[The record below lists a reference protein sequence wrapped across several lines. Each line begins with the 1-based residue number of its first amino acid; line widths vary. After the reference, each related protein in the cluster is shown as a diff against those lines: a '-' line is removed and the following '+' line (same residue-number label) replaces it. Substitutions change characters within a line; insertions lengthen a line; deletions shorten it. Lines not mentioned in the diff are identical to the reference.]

1 MDFRC
6 GLAVHRG
13 SVAILRGQEEG
24 ALWGLNG
31 GGAGWERGLARRGE
45 GRVGRV
51 VKGVVCL
58 IGAGP
63 AGWLRESGSR
73 LPHSKVTVPVTEGG
87 ACGERGWQAHSV
99 RGESCNSDSSPEPS
113 AAGSRG
119 LLTGLRYGTR
129 GGKKEDLCGV
139 WTSWKKRSQARCP
152 CHFWGEGKKADQCGV
167 WTSRQR
173 R

>member
-31 GGAGWERGLARRGE
+31 GGAGWERGLARGSE

-113 AAGSRG
+113 AAGSEGAANRSSLRDERARRQTSVGCGRLGRRG
-119 LLTGLRYGTR
+119 HRQDARATFGG
-129 GGKKEDLCGV
+129 GGKKTGLCGEV
-139 WTSWKKRSQARCP
+139 VR
-152 CHFWGEGKKADQCGV
+152 G
-167 WTSRQR
+167 
-173 R
+173 